1 MAITLRPDEDENK
14 LVDYAKKA
22 TGQSTSTKALFAII
36 RDHQALAN
44 ELRRY
49 KQLEQEASQK
59 ARKAQSAINDFN
71 RALKN
76 ITEF

>member
-1 MAITLRPDEDENK
+1 MAITVRPTEEENK

-22 TGQSTSTKALFAII
+22 TGQSTATKALIAII
-36 RDHQALAN
+36 RDHQSLSS